1 MRENGAQYT
10 HAALWTVLAAVGLND
25 RARAFHYY
33 DLLNPF
39 THART
44 AADAERYKVEPYV
57 VCADVYDAA
66 GHVGRGGWTWYTG
79 SASWSYRAAIEG
91 ILGFRK
97 RGDVL
102 TIAPCLPPEWP
113 EAAITYRHGDATYEI
128 LIRNAVEGT
137 PASVTV
143 GSVPSAGGS
152 IRLSSE
158 RGTHRVVVQV
168 G

>member
-1 MRENGAQYT
+1 M
-10 HAALWTVLAAVGLND
+10 
-25 RARAFHYY
+25 RAFHYY

-44 AADAERYKVEPYV
+44 PADAERYKVEPYV
-57 VCADVYDAA
+57 VCADVYDAT

-79 SASWSYRAAIEG
+79 SASWSYRVAVEG

-102 TIAPCLPPEWP
+102 TISPCLPSEWP
-113 EAAITYRHGDATYEI
+113 EATITYRHGDATYEI
-128 LIRNAVEGT
+128 LIRNAVAGSV
-137 PASVTV
+137 ASVTV
-143 GSVPSAGGS
+143 GNVPSADGR
-152 IRLSSE
+152 IQLSRE
-158 RGTHRVVVQV
+158 RGTHRVLVQL